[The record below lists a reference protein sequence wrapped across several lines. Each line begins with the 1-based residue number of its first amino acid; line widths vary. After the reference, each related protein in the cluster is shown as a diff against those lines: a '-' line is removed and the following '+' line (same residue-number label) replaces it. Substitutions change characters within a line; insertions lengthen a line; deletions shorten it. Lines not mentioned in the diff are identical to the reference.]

1 MKYALYYYTKIHL
14 FIKMEHTE
22 IVHAVLK
29 NVDWRHSDQN
39 MLSNLETI
47 YTRNARL
54 NDNTGGHWRITER
67 QFESTKNVESFTLY
81 YQQIR

>member
-1 MKYALYYYTKIHL
+1 MG
-14 FIKMEHTE
+14 HTE

-47 YTRNARL
+47 YTRNPRL
-54 NDNTGGHWRITER
+54 NDNTGGHWRINER
-67 QFESTKNVESFTLY
+67 QFESIKSVESFTLY
-81 YQQIR
+81 YRQIR